1 MAKLQNGI
9 FKDLSGSIGDLNFYK
24 WKNTVVL
31 RAKRSPSK
39 KKPTQAQI
47 IARDKFKLLSSVFRG
62 LSQSAAIGFK
72 SHTSSMSERNAF
84 FKYNHSSILNLD
96 GELKTDYP
104 QLVLSEGTLKGI
116 EVVSASPE
124 NFSFQFQWKNKSI
137 TDKSDT
143 VYLVLLP
150 LNENYRSI
158 LTQSSGK
165 EECLRVKF
173 PSFWNGAIF
182 HAYTFRQNQ
191 KQQVSNSQYLGEFC
205 NYSA

>member
-1 MAKLQNGI
+1 
-9 FKDLSGSIGDLNFYK
+9 
-24 WKNTVVL
+24 
-31 RAKRSPSK
+31 
-39 KKPTQAQI
+39 
-47 IARDKFKLLSSVFRG
+47 
-62 LSQSAAIGFK
+62 
-72 SHTSSMSERNAF
+72 MSERNAF
-84 FKYNHSSILNLD
+84 FKYNHSSILNL
-96 GELKTDYP
+96 GSELKTDYP

-124 NFSFQFQWKNKSI
+124 NSSFYFQWKNKSI

-150 LNENYRSI
+150 LKENYRSI
-158 LTQSSGK
+158 LFQSSGK
-165 EECLRVKF
+165 EESLRVTI

-182 HAYTFRQNQ
+182 HAYAFRQNQ